1 PRSGTSLTEQI
12 LASHPNVEGVGESD
26 ALADVAALH
35 LGAEGSLW
43 RALPHPPRKLTPPD
57 IHDATAE
64 YVRRVIAPH
73 TSGPNAVARVTDKH
87 PLNFWR
93 LGLIP
98 LMFPRAHV
106 IHCVRDLRD
115 TCVSCFAQHF
125 VGDHPWSHRLED
137 LGHFYRQYARLMNHW
152 ERVLPDAG
160 VRITRA
166 VYEDLVANPEP
177 ESRRLIEFIGLPWD
191 DACARPH
198 ESTRITWTHSNE
210 QVRRPV
216 YTSSAGRWKR
226 FESHLNPLIDA
237 LGDVLD

>member
-1 PRSGTSLTEQI
+1 MPRSGTSLTEQI
-12 LASHPNVEGVGESD
+12 LASHPSVEGVGESD
-26 ALADVAALH
+26 ALADAAALS

-43 RALPHPPRKLTPPD
+43 RAEPRPPGALTPTD
-57 IHDATAE
+57 IHRATAE
-64 YVRRVIAPH
+64 YARQVL
-73 TSGPNAVARVTDKH
+73 TPNAHAQRVTDKH
-87 PLNFWR
+87 PMNFWR

-98 LMFPRAHV
+98 LMFPGAHV

-125 VGDHPWSHRLED
+125 VGDHPWANRLED
-137 LGHFYRQYARLMNHW
+137 LGHFYRQYARLMAHW
-152 ERVLPDAG
+152 ERLLPEVG

-166 VYEDLVANPEP
+166 VYEDLVTNPEP
-177 ESRRLIEFIGLPWD
+177 ESRRLVEFIGLPWD

-216 YTSSAGRWKR
+216 YTSSAGRWER

-237 LGDVLD
+237 LADVLD